1 MYPRGLVKYTTLNS
15 GESMLASEVHRHMQV
30 SAVS

>member
-15 GESMLASEVHRHMQV
+15 GESMLASEVQV